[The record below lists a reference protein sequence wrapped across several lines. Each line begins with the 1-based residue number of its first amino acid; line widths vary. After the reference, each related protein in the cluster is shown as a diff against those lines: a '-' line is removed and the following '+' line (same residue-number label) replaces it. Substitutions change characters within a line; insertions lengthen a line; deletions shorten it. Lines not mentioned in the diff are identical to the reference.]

1 MLWFVLALISAFCLG
16 FYDVLRKYSLKSNA
30 VLPVLLVSTL
40 TSSVILLPLCVLSQ
54 VGVVSPDCWAYI
66 PAITLRQHLM
76 LIIKAAIVLGSWV
89 FVYYGMKHLP
99 LSIVAPI
106 RATAPVWTLVG
117 ALIIFAERPNG
128 IQWIGLIV
136 VFCFFFL
143 FSVAGKREGINFTA
157 NKWIWCVVA
166 GTLIGA
172 CSALFDKHII
182 QYEHI
187 NRMSVL
193 FYYSCYQFLM
203 TIPLALVMWNPA
215 RLKFKAERKLI
226 PAEQETDE
234 QIAARVGYEPF
245 RWKWSIPMIG
255 IIIIAADFFYYGAL
269 NSPDSMISLIS
280 PLRRSNAIVSFTL
293 AALVFHEHNML
304 RKGLCLLGILAGI
317 GVIIFGS
324 L

>member
-1 MLWFVLALISAFCLG
+1 MFWFVLALISALCLG
-16 FYDVLRKYSLKSNA
+16 FYDVLRKYSLRSNA

-40 TSSVILLPLCVLSQ
+40 TSSVILLPLCVASQ
-54 VGVVSPDCWAYI
+54 TGALASDSWAYI
-66 PAITLRQHLM
+66 PQLTLHQHL
-76 LIIKAAIVLGSWV
+76 LLVAKAAIVLGSWV

-117 ALIIFAERPNG
+117 ALVIFSERPNAV
-128 IQWIGLIV
+128 QWVGLTV
-136 VFCFFFL
+136 VFLFFFL
-143 FSVAGKREGINFTA
+143 FSVAGKREGINFKA
-157 NKWIWCVVA
+157 NKWVWCVVA

-172 CSALFDKHII
+172 ASALFDKHII
-182 QYEHI
+182 SNEHI

-193 FYYSCYQFLM
+193 FYYSCYQFIM
-203 TIPLALVMWNPA
+203 TIPLALVIWNPA
-215 RLKFKAERKLI
+215 RRKFLAQRCD
-226 PAEQETDE
+226 PANAAVPDD
-234 QIAARVGYEPF
+234 QIAGRVGYEPF

-255 IIIIAADFFYYGAL
+255 IVIVAADFFYYGAL

-280 PLRRSNAIVSFTL
+280 PIRRSNAIVSFTL

-317 GVIIFGS
+317 AVIIFGS
-324 L
+324 I